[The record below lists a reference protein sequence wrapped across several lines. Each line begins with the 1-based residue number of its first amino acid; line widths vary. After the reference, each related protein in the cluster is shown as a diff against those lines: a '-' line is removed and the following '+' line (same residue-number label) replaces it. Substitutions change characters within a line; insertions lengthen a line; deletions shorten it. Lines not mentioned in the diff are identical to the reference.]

1 MSALTDVQWTA
12 PDLVDPVRVTF
23 DELYRPE
30 RHVERA
36 SDDPA
41 GRSGPVH
48 YHFQVLPLFERYMYT
63 PIVRAVQWLAD
74 RARPIQSGDV
84 NLYLLYVFV
93 VVIIAYLIYA
103 L

>member
-1 MSALTDVQWTA
+1 MQYTA
-12 PDLVDPVRVTF
+12 TTYANPVRVTF

-30 RHVERA
+30 RHLERA
-36 SDDPA
+36 SDEPA

-48 YHFQVLPLFERYMYT
+48 YHFQVLPIFERYLYA

-84 NLYLLYVFV
+84 NLYLLYLFV
-93 VVIIAYLIYA
+93 VVVIAYLIYPY
-103 L
+103 

>member
-1 MSALTDVQWTA
+1 MTFSS
-12 PDLVDPVRVTF
+12 PVRVTF
-23 DELYRPE
+23 DQLYRPQ
-30 RHVERA
+30 VSVDRA

-48 YHFQVLPLFERYMYT
+48 YETQVAPRFHQWLYRPV
-63 PIVRAVQWLAD
+63 VRAIEAIAD
-74 RARPIQSGDV
+74 VARPIQSGDV

-93 VVIIAYLIYA
+93 TVVTVYLASA